1 MKPLRLGLQ
10 KVTLLDYPGLVACT
24 VFFPGCNFRCPY
36 CHNGTLVLSGEP
48 PLLPAEEVLDF
59 LKKRSGLLDG
69 VCFTGGEPLLHPELP
84 FYAEYAKSF
93 GYKIKLD
100 TNGSFPDRLKAI
112 LHAGLADYVAMDLKN
127 SPGKYAKT
135 CGMENPL
142 PSVEQSVDL
151 LLKGNTEYEF
161 RTTVTGNLHTVS
173 DFTAIGQWICGA
185 SRYFLQP
192 FRNSQDLLDKSMDY
206 SHTEEFLSAC
216 LTAVQKYVPSAEIRG
231 TVSGKENDHDS
242 QTI

>member
-48 PLLPAEEVLDF
+48 PLLSAEEVLDF

-173 DFTAIGQWICGA
+173 DFTSIGQWICGA